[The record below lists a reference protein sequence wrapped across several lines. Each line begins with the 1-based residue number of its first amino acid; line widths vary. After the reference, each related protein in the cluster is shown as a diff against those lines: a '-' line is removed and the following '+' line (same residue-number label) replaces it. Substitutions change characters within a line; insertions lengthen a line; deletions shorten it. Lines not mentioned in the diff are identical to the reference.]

1 MSIDYEPTDE
11 FQRDFKKLSKK
22 FRTLSEDLEVLK
34 KAVIQLYHV
43 QRVDNNAIFAI
54 PGFQSENSQS
64 YKIKKF
70 ASKSLK
76 GKGVK
81 TGLRLI
87 YIFKPSE
94 SKVILVEIYYKGEQ
108 TNEDKNRLKKY
119 FT

>member
-1 MSIDYEPTDE
+1 MPLDYEPTDE
-11 FQRDFKKLSKK
+11 FLRDLKKLSKK

-34 KAVIQLYHV
+34 KAVIQLYHI
-43 QRVDNNAIFAI
+43 QKIDNNAVFAI
-54 PGFQSENSQS
+54 PGFQSEICQS

-87 YIFKPSE
+87 YIFKPNE
-94 SKVILVEIYYKGEQ
+94 SKVILIEMYYKGQQ

-119 FT
+119 FI